1 MAIATTSATLM
12 QPRIHQ
18 PMNLHADAVDRSIR
32 VRHILLDTQA
42 FVHNGHAGAGVEIIQ
57 RMGEL
62 GDFLAERLV
71 QREQVRH
78 CGR

>member
-1 MAIATTSATLM
+1 MATATTPATLM

-18 PMNLHADAVDRSIR
+18 PMDLHPDAVDRGVR
-32 VRHILLDTQA
+32 VRHVLLDTQA
-42 FVHNGHAGAGVEIIQ
+42 FVHDSHAGAGVEIVQ

-78 CGR
+78 RR